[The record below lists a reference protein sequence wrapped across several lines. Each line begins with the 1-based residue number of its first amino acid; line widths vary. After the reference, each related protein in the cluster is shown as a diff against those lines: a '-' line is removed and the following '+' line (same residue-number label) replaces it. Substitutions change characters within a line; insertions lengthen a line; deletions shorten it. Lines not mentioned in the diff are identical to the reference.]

1 MKTMKKVLLT
11 ITIALLLAMTVALPI
26 SASDNNDSLDYCST
40 QFNNKEIN
48 VNTTMYD
55 CYDKEVFKGEVR
67 LVQMFVTEVTY
78 RKDYSN
84 TVYLEDTK
92 GEEWIVENVDLF
104 LYEDVLVLMCDNN
117 TPNDVTDDGI
127 ITFWVNMCY

>member
-11 ITIALLLAMTVALPI
+11 ITLVLLLAMTVALPI
-26 SASDNNDSLDYCST
+26 SASDNNDGLDYCT
-40 QFNNKEIN
+40 TEFDNKEIN

>member
-1 MKTMKKVLLT
+1 MKTMKKVLLA
-11 ITIALLLAMTVALPI
+11 ITLVLLLAMTVALPT
-26 SASDNNDSLDYCST
+26 SASDNNDGLDYCST
-40 QFNNKEIN
+40 EFNNNEIN

-55 CYDKEVFKGEVR
+55 CYDKEVFKGDVR

-78 RKDYSN
+78 REDYSN

-104 LYEDVLVLMCDNN
+104 LYEDVLVLMNDNN
-117 TPNDVTDDGI
+117 TPNDVTDDSI